1 MNGEERRTQLID
13 ILSKSDAPVSG
24 TVLARKLQVTRQ
36 AIVQDV
42 ALLRA
47 NGQQIFSTSRG
58 YVLIGNNE
66 CERIFKTIHSDDD
79 VEQEL
84 TLIIDLGGKI
94 KDEFVYHKAYGV
106 VKADMNIKSRKDIA
120 EFMQNI
126 NTGKSKPLKNVTSG
140 YHYHTVIADD
150 VQTLNEIESC
160 LRERGFLA
168 KLNEYE
174 PVDFRKNEK

>member
-1 MNGEERRTQLID
+1 
-13 ILSKSDAPVSG
+13 
-24 TVLARKLQVTRQ
+24 
-36 AIVQDV
+36 
-42 ALLRA
+42 
-47 NGQQIFSTSRG
+47 
-58 YVLIGNNE
+58 
-66 CERIFKTIHSDDD
+66 
-79 VEQEL
+79 
-84 TLIIDLGGKI
+84 
-94 KDEFVYHKAYGV
+94 
-106 VKADMNIKSRKDIA
+106 MNIKSRKDIA

>member
-42 ALLRA
+42 ALLKA

-58 YVLIGNNE
+58 YVLMGNNE

-84 TLIIDLGGKI
+84 TLIIDLGGK
-94 KDEFVYHKAYGV
+94 
-106 VKADMNIKSRKDIA
+106 DMNIKSRKDIA